1 MRLDT
6 SVEFGSNR
14 KRIRIVFKI
23 ERGPKKAMVKNVCY
37 VLKIFIVLFKLTR
50 KNFNHQKYEK

>member
-6 SVEFGSNR
+6 SVQFDSNR

-23 ERGPKKAMVKNVCY
+23 ERAKESDG
-37 VLKIFIVLFKLTR
+37 
-50 KNFNHQKYEK
+50 

>member
-6 SVEFGSNR
+6 SVEFDSNR

-37 VLKIFIVLFKLTR
+37 VLKIFIKRVV
-50 KNFNHQKYEK
+50 

>member
-6 SVEFGSNR
+6 SVQFDTNR

-23 ERGPKKAMVKNVCY
+23 EREPKKAMVKNVCY
-37 VLKIFIVLFKLTR
+37 VLKIFIERVV
-50 KNFNHQKYEK
+50 

>member
-6 SVEFGSNR
+6 SVQFDSNR

-23 ERGPKKAMVKNVCY
+23 ERGPKKA
-37 VLKIFIVLFKLTR
+37 LKMFVT
-50 KNFNHQKYEK
+50 Y

>member
-6 SVEFGSNR
+6 SVQFDSNR

-23 ERGPKKAMVKNVCY
+23 ERGLKKAMVKNVCY
-37 VLKIFIVLFKLTR
+37 VLKIFIERVV
-50 KNFNHQKYEK
+50 

>member
-6 SVEFGSNR
+6 SVQFDSNR
-14 KRIRIVFKI
+14 KKNIRIVFKI

-37 VLKIFIVLFKLTR
+37 VLKIFIKFVLFKLTR
-50 KNFNHQKYEK
+50 KNFNHQK